1 MKKKT
6 LFAAAAGLILAAGLG
21 LALAS
26 GDAGSADTARE
37 APADAGEVVV
47 YKSAACGCCGDW
59 VDHLRSA
66 GFDVRVEDRD
76 DLHPV
81 KAELGVPGD
90 LTACHTAV
98 VDGYVVEGHVPASDV
113 RRLLE
118 ERPDVAG
125 VAVPGMPVGSPGM
138 EGPREESYSV
148 VAFDGEGG
156 RTVFSRY

>member
-26 GDAGSADTARE
+26 GDAGPADTARE

-76 DLHPV
+76 DLYPV

-90 LTACHTAV
+90 LSSCHTAV

-138 EGPREESYSV
+138 EGPREERYSV

-156 RTVFSRY
+156 RTVFARH